1 MSSINGYRVTTTE
14 GKTVGHVAG
23 ESESAIVVECG
34 TWPRK
39 TWRALPKQFASV
51 QEDTSSVLM
60 QTSKEMLVSSPK
72 LKHPMPVDDEEIASW
87 WGLD

>member
-1 MSSINGYRVTTTE
+1 VDKTRSYHVVTME
-14 GKTVGHVAG
+14 GKTVGRVAG
-23 ESESAIVVECG
+23 ESKAAFVVECG

-51 QEDTSSVLM
+51 DKEESCVRM
-60 QTSKEMLVSSPK
+60 QVSKEILARSPR
-72 LKHPMPVDDEEIASW
+72 LKQDVAVDDEAVTSW